1 MLRTISR
8 RAMIFAAGVAGLIG
22 LAGFQLKTSAQTADN
37 LTPGM
42 LFGPLYVGDGQH
54 IELCASYLGEG
65 SLTATVHFRNLSN
78 GEVSQNQDL
87 TLPSGSGLCAAY
99 LGKGHIVGLARGEGS
114 ASDWVSPTNALIST
128 MSVVDDNGGGTRV
141 SVMGNA

>member
-54 IELCASYLGEG
+54 IELCASFLGEG
-65 SLTATVHFRNLSN
+65 SLTATVHFRNLST

-87 TLPSGSGLCAAY
+87 TLASGAGLCAAY
-99 LGKGHIVGLARGEGS
+99 QGKGHVVGLARGDGA

-128 MSVVDDNGGGTRV
+128 MSVVDDGGGTRA
-141 SVMGNA
+141 SVLGTAK